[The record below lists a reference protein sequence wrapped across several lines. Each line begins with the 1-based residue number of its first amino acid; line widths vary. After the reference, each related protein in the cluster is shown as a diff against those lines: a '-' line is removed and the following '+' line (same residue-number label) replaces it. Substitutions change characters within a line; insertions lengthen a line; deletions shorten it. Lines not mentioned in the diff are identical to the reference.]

1 MGVGV
6 MGVVET
12 QCIAYLRVT
21 VTKIRQFNQKINLG
35 YNPIQSN
42 DEAIA
47 EFVKW
52 WQQNN

>member
-1 MGVGV
+1 MT
-6 MGVVET
+6 MSIEK
-12 QCIAYLRVT
+12 A
-21 VTKIRQFNQKINLG
+21 KINLG

-42 DEAIA
+42 EEAIA